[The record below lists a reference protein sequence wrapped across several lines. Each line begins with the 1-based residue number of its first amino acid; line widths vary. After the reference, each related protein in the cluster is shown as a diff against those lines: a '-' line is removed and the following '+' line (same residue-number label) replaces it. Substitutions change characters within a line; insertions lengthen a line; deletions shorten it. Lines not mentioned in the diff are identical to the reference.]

1 MIIVHSKVT
10 ETMRLEIA
18 AAAPR
23 IMYPRSVTS
32 QLTAR
37 LTTILHIAFGGNF
50 KPKRIYMYIFRIR
63 MCSSQ
68 PKRVNDCST
77 LHKHTHTH
85 TGHEPPQR
93 LVIDETDCAHS
104 AQRAYRNARKVHWTS
119 ARVYELLSL
128 SLSLMGSINASE
140 GEFFFLAIR
149 GACQCNGKIMKAK
162 RRDPRDSFVSA
173 RECAF
178 IFFVRSEKRG
188 RGAVN
193 DNGSIAQ
200 RC

>member
-1 MIIVHSKVT
+1 
-10 ETMRLEIA
+10 
-18 AAAPR
+18 
-23 IMYPRSVTS
+23 
-32 QLTAR
+32 
-37 LTTILHIAFGGNF
+37 
-50 KPKRIYMYIFRIR
+50 
-63 MCSSQ
+63 
-68 PKRVNDCST
+68 
-77 LHKHTHTH
+77 
-85 TGHEPPQR
+85 
-93 LVIDETDCAHS
+93 
-104 AQRAYRNARKVHWTS
+104 
-119 ARVYELLSL
+119 
-128 SLSLMGSINASE
+128 MGSINASE